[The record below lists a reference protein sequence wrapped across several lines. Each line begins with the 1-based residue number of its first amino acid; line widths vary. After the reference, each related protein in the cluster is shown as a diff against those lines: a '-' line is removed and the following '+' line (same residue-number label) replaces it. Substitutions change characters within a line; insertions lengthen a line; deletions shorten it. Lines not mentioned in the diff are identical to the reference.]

1 MSGNTILVEVDE
13 WLAWLKPRYM
23 DLVGDYAGDEF
34 FVIDGDSLS
43 CPKIEA
49 EPGAG
54 CRRGSGLRLRS
65 MLWAGY
71 STPNCDGHRSNDPD
85 NEPPAREDSDEDMAD
100 NFAPAPAP
108 PRSHSPLALDP
119 DLLQLALILGL
130 VLGLS
135 LSLRLGLCLGLGPIL
150 CPDIRLRVIDA
161 NEDALFYQNLLHEN
175 RVNRLPPLNVHR
187 DNELDI
193 QIQPHDEVQAD
204 GEANQSGDEA
214 PDQNIDIPGEPG
226 GEPAQPINHAEI
238 FVPPPDLGGDPE
250 PPDEEDRYA
259 AFGEHPT
266 LRNIYFRT
274 WIRAAF
280 YGATHDDI
288 QATLESHKL
297 SLESLTHIAP
307 LPDDFLENI
316 GKMPRTLRSLERRIG
331 MDFSGLLTVYV
342 LCPDCG
348 KRYSPEHF
356 ANLHGPQCVQHHA
369 GVQCEGIVYKI
380 VDLADGTRKRNP
392 FRTYPYIHLPAA
404 LGRLLSR
411 PGMAELMQ
419 HWRSEGD
426 EPNEEAEPL
435 RWQDWVNQTPP
446 DRRFGDMSKAWGWR
460 AQMAGLEQTY
470 NGETYGDDPVGDH
483 PLSLLRQH
491 IGLSLGL
498 NMDGCVRYSFA
509 FILN

>member
-1 MSGNTILVEVDE
+1 MIVRGISNDYREIWSRRCVYKSRLALDHDLARLSAPSKPLPVDMNRTNYDEDVRQRAQRSKQSLAQAAGEEAVCDCVRCYGQGILRPIATVKTHRSRYGRHVPGSHAEV
-13 WLAWLKPRYM
+13 
-23 DLVGDYAGDEF
+23 
-34 FVIDGDSLS
+34 
-43 CPKIEA
+43 
-49 EPGAG
+49 PG
-54 CRRGSGLRLRS
+54 
-65 MLWAGY
+65 
-71 STPNCDGHRSNDPD
+71 HHSNDPD

-108 PRSHSPLALDP
+108 PRPHSPSHSRSRSPPAGP
-119 DLLQLALILGL
+119 HPRSCSRSRSQSPAR
-130 VLGLS
+130 S
-135 LSLRLGLCLGLGPIL
+135 MSRSRSHSMSRSASRLGSPARSRSGSEADEI
-150 CPDIRLRVIDA
+150 DIRLRVIDA

-238 FVPPPDLGGDPE
+238 FVPPPDLGGDLE

-280 YGATHDDI
+280 YVATHDDI

-369 GVQCEGIVYKI
+369 GVQCEGIV
-380 VDLADGTRKRNP
+380 
-392 FRTYPYIHLPAA
+392 
-404 LGRLLSR
+404 
-411 PGMAELMQ
+411 
-419 HWRSEGD
+419 
-426 EPNEEAEPL
+426 
-435 RWQDWVNQTPP
+435 
-446 DRRFGDMSKAWGWR
+446 
-460 AQMAGLEQTY
+460 
-470 NGETYGDDPVGDH
+470 
-483 PLSLLRQH
+483 
-491 IGLSLGL
+491 
-498 NMDGCVRYSFA
+498 
-509 FILN
+509 

>member
-1 MSGNTILVEVDE
+1 MNRTNYDEDVRQRAQRSKQSLAQAAGEEAVCDCVRCYGQGILRPIATVKTHRSRYGRHVPGSHAEV
-13 WLAWLKPRYM
+13 P
-23 DLVGDYAGDEF
+23 
-34 FVIDGDSLS
+34 
-43 CPKIEA
+43 
-49 EPGAG
+49 
-54 CRRGSGLRLRS
+54 
-65 MLWAGY
+65 
-71 STPNCDGHRSNDPD
+71 GHRPNDPD

-108 PRSHSPLALDP
+108 PRSHSPSRSRSRSPPAGPHPRSRSRSQSQSPARSMSRSRSHSMSRSASRLDSP
-119 DLLQLALILGL
+119 ARSRSGSEADEI
-130 VLGLS
+130 
-135 LSLRLGLCLGLGPIL
+135 
-150 CPDIRLRVIDA
+150 DIRLRVIDA

-226 GEPAQPINHAEI
+226 GEPAQPINHAKI

-266 LRNIYFRT
+266 LRNIYFCT

-356 ANLHGPQCVQHHA
+356 ANLHGPH
-369 GVQCEGIVYKI
+369 
-380 VDLADGTRKRNP
+380 
-392 FRTYPYIHLPAA
+392 
-404 LGRLLSR
+404 
-411 PGMAELMQ
+411 
-419 HWRSEGD
+419 
-426 EPNEEAEPL
+426 
-435 RWQDWVNQTPP
+435 
-446 DRRFGDMSKAWGWR
+446 
-460 AQMAGLEQTY
+460 
-470 NGETYGDDPVGDH
+470 
-483 PLSLLRQH
+483 
-491 IGLSLGL
+491 
-498 NMDGCVRYSFA
+498 
-509 FILN
+509 